1 MIAYID
7 PEELIKYK
15 NQLSPKY
22 KQLFKDIQED
32 DNPIVIIA
40 KLKD

>member
-1 MIAYID
+1 MIARVD
-7 PEELIKYK
+7 PAELIKYK
-15 NQLSPKY
+15 DKIDSKY
-22 KQLFKDIQED
+22 KYLFQGIQED